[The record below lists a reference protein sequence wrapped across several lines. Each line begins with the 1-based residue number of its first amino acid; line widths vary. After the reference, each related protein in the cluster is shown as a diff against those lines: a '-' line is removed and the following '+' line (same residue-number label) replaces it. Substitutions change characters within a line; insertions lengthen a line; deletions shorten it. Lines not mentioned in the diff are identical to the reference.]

1 MKRHLT
7 SRERIVRSYGSV
19 SSRAIVVAKTKTS
32 ENADPKTNP
41 PPPPHPFFFL
51 ILFYSDANSPTIY
64 RCNFF
69 KLLLFVIFFIH
80 FLNLLRFIECWSP
93 SLLIKARRCVT
104 TILFIIQELGGTRKL
119 ASLRLLCMCKN
130 NVSSLKEVDR
140 LNTTPAVSRCNSTL
154 TFRV

>member
-1 MKRHLT
+1 MKRQLT

-19 SSRAIVVAKTKTS
+19 GSRAMVVAKTKTP

-41 PPPPHPFFFL
+41 PPPPPTFFFL
-51 ILFYSDANSPTIY
+51 ILFYSEANSPTIY
-64 RCNFF
+64 CCNFL

-104 TILFIIQELGGTRKL
+104 TILFIIQELGGPRKL
-119 ASLRLLCMCKN
+119 ASLRLLYMCKN

>member
-1 MKRHLT
+1 MKRQLT

-19 SSRAIVVAKTKTS
+19 GSRAMVVAKTKTP
-32 ENADPKTNP
+32 ENAE
-41 PPPPHPFFFL
+41 
-51 ILFYSDANSPTIY
+51 ANSPTIY
-64 RCNFF
+64 CCNFL

-104 TILFIIQELGGTRKL
+104 TILFIIQELGGPRKL
-119 ASLRLLCMCKN
+119 ASLRLLYMCKN